1 MTTRRALHF
10 VLKIANRKAT
20 IDFYRNV
27 MGMKV
32 LRHEEFEKGCEAAC
46 NGPYDGKWSKTMIG
60 YGDEDNHFVIELTY
74 NYGLKSYAMGN
85 DLVNIGVHSKSILTN
100 AAKYSIP
107 VIKHNDGTNIVVD
120 PNGYLFSITEKDA
133 VSDSIQSVTLAVSEM
148 QRSVHFWHELLSM
161 DVYESDNNIARLGF
175 AEGQCEIIL
184 QKSTETIVRAESYGR
199 IAFSC
204 LDDEVKILEKKIIDN
219 NETVLTPYISLDT
232 PGKATVQVVIL
243 ADPDGHEICFVG
255 DAGFRDLSQ
264 YDPDGDKLLDNAIAV
279 DKSDDWF
286 MKKKMKTT

>member
-60 YGDEDNHFVIELTY
+60 YGDEDNCFVIELTY
-74 NYGLKSYAMGN
+74 NYGRKSYAMGN
-85 DLVNIGVHSKSILTN
+85 DLVNIGVHSKNILKN

-107 VIKHNDGTNIVVD
+107 VIKHDDGTSIVVD
-120 PNGYLFSITEKDA
+120 PNGYSFSITEKDA
-133 VSDSIQSVTLAVSEM
+133 VSNLIKSVTLAVSEM

-161 DVYESDNNIARLGF
+161 DVYESDSNIARLGF
-175 AEGQCEIIL
+175 AENQCEIIL
-184 QKSTETIVRAESYGR
+184 QKSTKSIDRAESYGR

-204 LDDEVKILEKKIIDN
+204 LDDEVKIIEKKIIDS
-219 NETVLTPYISLDT
+219 NERILTPYISLDT

-255 DAGFRDLSQ
+255 DVGFRDLSQ